1 MKKYIFLLALLSF
14 SSTVYAEKLTIDS
27 DNSLKWYKDEQK
39 IVANGNAVARKK
51 DNFLKGDTL
60 TAYYEKVQLEDETQK
75 NQIQKII
82 SYGHVKLETP
92 DSKGEGVYFEYN
104 LPLKTAVFKG
114 NPARLENK
122 MGEISATESITYYG
136 AENKS
141 IAIGDVIAHNPDY
154 TVYADKMISYFD
166 EDKNG
171 KKRLN
176 RVEIFA
182 TTKPVKIINDQAT
195 VTGQRGTYFPIENKL
210 KIFENVTINQKGDIL
225 KGDFAETD
233 LNTGISRLIATKK
246 NSRVT
251 GLFHNKKKK

>member
-1 MKKYIFLLALLSF
+1 MKKHFFFLTLLIF
-14 SSTVYAEKLTIDS
+14 STSVRAGEIIIDS
-27 DNSLKWYKDEQK
+27 DDSLQWYKDEQK
-39 IVANGNAVARKK
+39 IVANGNAIAQKK
-51 DNFLKGDTL
+51 DNILRGDIL

-75 NQIQKII
+75 NQIQRII

-92 DSKGEGVYFEYN
+92 DSKGEGTYFEYN
-104 LPLKTAVFKG
+104 IPLKTAVFKG
-114 NPARLENK
+114 NPAKLENK
-122 MGEISATESITYYG
+122 MGEITATESITYYG

-141 IAIGDVIAHNPDY
+141 VAIGDVVAHNPDY

-182 TTKPVKIINDQAT
+182 TSKPVKIINAQAT
-195 VTGQRGTYFPIENKL
+195 VTGKRGTYFPIENKL
-210 KIFENVTINQKGDIL
+210 KIFENVVLNQQGDIL

-233 LNTGISRLIATKK
+233 LNTGISRLLATKK
-246 NSRVT
+246 QSRVT
-251 GLFHNKKKK
+251 GIFHNKKKK